1 MKTIDERKAI
11 LEAEIIKQQKK
22 GWQIANRTDT
32 TCQMVKEKKPETCLI
47 VILFLLFV
55 IPGLLYLI
63 LMKGNVTV
71 YIEITEEGEVKYSG
85 KDLSPYELGELKKEY
100 VDTVIDGRKLS
111 PYEIEMREKAAAAAG
126 GDKKT
131 VSQAPVMSQTPN
143 ALGLLTTSA
152 IADGLKIPEEEVI
165 KLIESNQLKGKK
177 IGDKYFVVKE
187 DFDAF
192 MKN

>member
-1 MKTIDERKAI
+1 MKTIEERKAI

-22 GWQIANRTDT
+22 GWQVASRTET
-32 TCQMVKEKKPETCLI
+32 TCQITKEKKPETCLVVLLI
-47 VILFLLFV
+47 LLFV
-55 IPGLLYLI
+55 IPGILYLI
-63 LMKGNVTV
+63 LMKGTMTV
-71 YIEITEEGEVKYSG
+71 YIEINEEGEVIYSG
-85 KDLSPYELGELKKEY
+85 KDLSPYELEQLKKEY
-100 VDTVIDGRKLS
+100 VAPVVNGRKLS
-111 PYEIEMREKAAAAAG
+111 PYEIEMREKAEG

-131 VSQAPVMSQTPN
+131 VSQTPVMSQATN
-143 ALGLLTTSA
+143 TLGLLTTVA

-165 KLIESNQLKGKK
+165 KLITSNQLKGKK